1 MEANAFVQ
9 TQLRPI
15 CPVAAVL
22 STALPDKCVLRPDL
36 ALSNYG
42 MKQGSTHVSMEKHG
56 LWTARLGLLGT
67 RTVAIFNSGDVKAY
81 LKHEGLVG
89 KDSGFELWSST
100 TALSVSSPCA
110 SCFRHTVL
118 ALWPW
123 GVDSAALWLKL

>member
-1 MEANAFVQ
+1 MQ
-9 TQLRPI
+9 TQLRPL
-15 CPVAAVL
+15 CPPGAVL
-22 STALPDKCVLRPDL
+22 STALPEKSVLRPDL

-56 LWTARLGLLGT
+56 LWTARLCTLGT
-67 RTVAIFNSGDVKAY
+67 RTVAIYNLGDLKAY
-81 LKHEGLVG
+81 LKSEGLVG
-89 KDSGFELWSST
+89 KDSGSELWSST

-123 GVDSAALWLKL
+123 SVDSAALVL